1 MNTGNSPYE
10 TKPIGKI
17 IKHDLDP
24 RNQIG
29 KYKGDEERHKAPKVL
44 PHEME
49 NINKFLGDTFISLT
63 EIRNILV
70 AAGNNKEISVH
81 ALDNIKEKIDTINK
95 IVLEIPEELDKIGI

>member
-10 TKPIGKI
+10 TKPNDKSIR
-17 IKHDLDP
+17 HTLDP
-24 RNQIG
+24 HRQID
-29 KYKGDEERHKAPKVL
+29 KYKEDEASQKAPKVL

-49 NINKFLGDTFISLT
+49 NINKFLGDTFVSLI

-70 AAGNNKEISVH
+70 AAGKNKEISVH
-81 ALDNIKEKIDTINK
+81 AVDNIKEKIDEINK